1 MGFLDGGGIS
11 WTMTDNHINTSSLNF
26 YRPDALSDTKPAM
39 SKHWRQKWNIY
50 GCWCSVCIDVKGATS
65 KAIDSCWNHVKDDQD
80 GSAFACVSLCQT
92 AAAALHW
99 CGISFSSYLLL
110 LTSLPTVLVGKV
122 MQLVVSV
129 YFHSNFWTNWP
140 LILICLQCFDAVGW
154 AAGRACVRACVRAR
168 ARVCVYVCVRACVH
182 ACVLACVCDTID
194 LEFLGMYASWPQVA
208 GYWKSWW

>member
-1 MGFLDGGGIS
+1 
-11 WTMTDNHINTSSLNF
+11 
-26 YRPDALSDTKPAM
+26 M

-122 MQLVVSV
+122 MRLVVSV

-154 AAGRACVRACVRAR
+154 AAGRACVRACVHAR
-168 ARVCVYVCVRACVH
+168 VYVCVRACVR
-182 ACVLACVCDTID
+182 ACVPACVCDTID